1 MKVEEFLQAFSETFG
16 FSEDCLNT
24 GEFKGTIFWFP
35 LRETASK
42 LSDTCYDGSKVID
55 LFKSFQS
62 EAVHSLLFLKSL
74 CKVELHCRSSG
85 SQSDKSTEIVELY
98 SGVSGSEFDLGTGEA
113 FFLVELVD
121 GSDASLGDSNLY
133 RERQRFLED
142 VKTACGKLPS
152 EDIVC
157 VTHPTFKTHFKTTH
171 SPNTEEHSSNWI
183 VINVFKGGTMSNK
196 LRQLVSD
203 KDLSYMP
210 YVGVAVPRMMGN
222 EEHLKGHIFCFLP
235 LPQEKKSLTGL
246 PVHFNGFFALSAN
259 RRHLKWASDD
269 QEKLNM
275 HRDKSIEWN
284 ERLVNEVLPGVYM
297 RLIKEMIEVSKEN
310 GNTEESVAAVYR
322 CIPDK
327 SIVDTKW
334 EGCMNE
340 LFKQLILTEFV
351 FVPNQ
356 SKWVKPNQPLYT
368 MFDNQNASRDQKET
382 VMKVLRSHDSLVST
396 AVPKHI
402 WELLKKKASPTDIS
416 PSQLCE
422 IIREEDKY
430 KHVIGTDEKL
440 RLLEYITTGMQK
452 DGSHGLLQGLELLP
466 LQNGQFVAF
475 QNPGAG
481 TTPLYH
487 CTAEEIELF
496 PGLEDR
502 MVSRNVSKCLDDVL
516 QRMAYSG
523 KFNPLVTN
531 GFSHPYHLDESTF
544 IYRGIRS
551 DFSFLFHFSMEIK
564 IANRIA
570 IDGAPPFAASHLGL
584 FCLPMSHKK
593 DARLIWVKE

>member
-1 MKVEEFLQAFSETFG
+1 MNVEEFLHAFSEKFG

-35 LRETASK
+35 LRESASE
-42 LSDTCYDGSKVID
+42 LSGTCYDGSKVID

-85 SQSDKSTEIVELY
+85 SQSDKSTEGVELY
-98 SGVSGSEFDLGTGEA
+98 SRVSGSKSDIATEGVDELYSRGSGSEFDLGTGEA
-113 FFLVELVD
+113 FFSVELED

-133 RERQRFLED
+133 TERKRFLED
-142 VKTACGKLPS
+142 VKTACGKLPNK
-152 EDIVC
+152 DIVC
-157 VTHPTFKTHFKTTH
+157 VTHPTFKTRYKTTQ
-171 SPNTEEHSSNWI
+171 STSIKEQSSNWL

-203 KDLSYMP
+203 KELAYMP
-210 YVGVAVPRMMGN
+210 YVGVAVPRMTDN
-222 EEHLKGHIFCFLP
+222 EEPLKGHIFCFLP
-235 LPQEKKSLTGL
+235 LPQEKKSLTGF

-310 GNTEESVAAVYR
+310 GNTQESVAAVYR

-382 VMKVLRSHDSLVST
+382 VMKVLRSHDSLEST
-396 AVPKHI
+396 EVPKHI

-416 PSQLCE
+416 PSKLCE
-422 IIREEDKY
+422 IIRKEDKY
-430 KHVIGTDEKL
+430 KHVLGADEKL
-440 RLLEYITTGMQK
+440 RLLKYITTGMQK
-452 DGSHGLLQGLELLP
+452 DRSHGLLQGLELLP
-466 LQNGQFVAF
+466 LQNGQFVVF

-523 KFNPLVTN
+523 KFNRLVTN

-544 IYRGIRS
+544 IMPPTLKKLMGHIAFGACVGGCVRACVGGS
-551 DFSFLFHFSMEIK
+551 HFLY
-564 IANRIA
+564 
-570 IDGAPPFAASHLGL
+570 LL
-584 FCLPMSHKK
+584 
-593 DARLIWVKE
+593 

>member
-1 MKVEEFLQAFSETFG
+1 MKVEEFLQAFSEAFG

-42 LSDTCYDGSKVID
+42 LSGTCYDGSKVLD

-74 CKVELHCRSSG
+74 CKAELFCRG
-85 SQSDKSTEIVELY
+85 SDSEL
-98 SGVSGSEFDLGTGEA
+98 DLANGEA
-113 FFLVELVD
+113 FFSVELGDRD
-121 GSDASLGDSNLY
+121 GTSFDASSLY
-133 RERQRFLED
+133 RERTRFVDD
-142 VKTACGKLPS
+142 VKTSCGQIPK

-171 SPNTEEHSSNWI
+171 SPNIEEHSSNWI

-203 KDLSYMP
+203 KELSYMP
-210 YVGVAVPRMMGN
+210 YVGVAVPRMTGN
-222 EEHLKGHIFCFLP
+222 EEPLKGHIFCFLP

-284 ERLVNEVLPGVYM
+284 ERLVNEVLPDVYM

-327 SIVDTKW
+327 SIVDSKW

-340 LFKQLILTEFV
+340 LFKQLMLTEFV

-368 MFDNQNASRDQKET
+368 MFDNQNASHDQKEA
-382 VMKVLRSHDSLVST
+382 VMKVLRSHDSLEST
-396 AVPKHI
+396 EVPKHI
-402 WELLKKKASPTDIS
+402 WELLKKKASPTDIL
-416 PSQLCE
+416 PSKLCE
-422 IIREEDKY
+422 IIRKEDKY
-430 KHVIGTDEKL
+430 KHVLDADEKL

-466 LQNGQFVAF
+466 LQNGQFVTF

-502 MVSRNVSKCLDDVL
+502 IVSRSVSKCLNDVL
-516 QRMAYSG
+516 QGMAYSG
-523 KFNPLVTN
+523 KF
-531 GFSHPYHLDESTF
+531 D
-544 IYRGIRS
+544 
-551 DFSFLFHFSMEIK
+551 
-564 IANRIA
+564 
-570 IDGAPPFAASHLGL
+570 PF
-584 FCLPMSHKK
+584 
-593 DARLIWVKE
+593 